1 MRIRAARA
9 CTPVQAGSSHCTRGA
24 ASKRID
30 TVLVQSITVGLPV
43 TDLERSVEWY
53 RRTFELDDPDLEPAE
68 GIVEFRVGGIW
79 LQLGRADSAVAVAA
93 TVVRFG
99 VQDVA
104 AERVRLAGLGIPVG
118 DLDRVDGIL
127 EYFDFADP
135 DGNRLS
141 LYAELEP

>member
-1 MRIRAARA
+1 M
-9 CTPVQAGSSHCTRGA
+9 
-24 ASKRID
+24 
-30 TVLVQSITVGLPV
+30 LVQSVTVGLPV

-79 LQLGRADSAVAVAA
+79 LQLGRADSAVAGAA

-104 AERVRLAGLGIPVG
+104 AERARLAGLGIPVG

-127 EYFDFADP
+127 EYFDFTDP

>member
-1 MRIRAARA
+1 M
-9 CTPVQAGSSHCTRGA
+9 
-24 ASKRID
+24 
-30 TVLVQSITVGLPV
+30 VQSVTVGLPV

-53 RRTFELDDPDLEPAE
+53 RRAFELDDPDLEPAE
-68 GIVEFRVGGIW
+68 GIVEFRIGGIW
-79 LQLGRADSAVAVAA
+79 LQLADAESGPAGAA
-93 TVVRFG
+93 AVVRFG

-104 AERVRLAGLGIPVG
+104 VERARLAGLGVAVG
-118 DLDRVDGIL
+118 ALDRVDGIL